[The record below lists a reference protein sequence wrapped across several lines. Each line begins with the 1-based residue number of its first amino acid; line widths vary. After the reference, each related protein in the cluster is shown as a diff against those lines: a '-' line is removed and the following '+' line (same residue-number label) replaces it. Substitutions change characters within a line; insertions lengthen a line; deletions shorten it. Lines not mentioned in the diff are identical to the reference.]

1 MKKWMLIPALAGV
14 VAVGSVALADDS
26 VSSSSA
32 TAKQM
37 LTLQQAKE
45 LAVQQVGGHV
55 TEIEL
60 EKKKSGPV
68 YEVEVESK
76 GIEYELDIDAL
87 TGAVAVRKQQSNVPA
102 AVSGQLLS
110 EEQAI
115 AAAKKLASGKVVDI
129 ELDEDNKQYYYDI
142 ELRDDNYEYDVKV
155 HAITGEIVKFEKE
168 LKSGKNNNQSGQL
181 MKKEEALAF
190 AKKHAV
196 GNVKKIELDREDG
209 RRVYEIE
216 MKDDRFKYELTLDA
230 VTGELI
236 SFEKEQYKKASAKKS
251 QQAATKPV
259 SSNHTLK
266 VVEPAA
272 QATTQKV
279 ETKVATATQQS
290 PKQSVKKAGLSKEEA
305 IAIAKRHAS
314 GVVTE
319 IELDDGVWE
328 IEMEDG
334 DVEYELEIDAAT
346 GTLVSFEKDE

>member
-14 VAVGSVALADDS
+14 VAVGSVALADES
-26 VSSSSA
+26 VSNSSL

-68 YEVEVESK
+68 YEVEVESR

-87 TGAVAVRKQQSNVPA
+87 NGAVSVRKQQSHVPA
-102 AVSGQLLS
+102 DVSGKLLS

-129 ELDEDNKQYYYDI
+129 ELDEDDDQYYYDI
-142 ELRDDNYEYDVKV
+142 DLRDGNYAYDVKV
-155 HAITGEIVKFEKE
+155 DAITGEIVTFEKE
-168 LKSGKNNNQSGQL
+168 FKSGKNNKQSGQVL
-181 MKKEEALAF
+181 TKEEALAF

-216 MKDDRFKYELTLDA
+216 MKDDQFKYEIDLDA
-230 VTGELI
+230 VTGDLI
-236 SFEKEQYKKASAKKS
+236 TFEKKQYKKPSVKKT
-251 QQAATKPV
+251 QQAAKSV
-259 SSNHTLK
+259 SANHTLK
-266 VVEPAA
+266 VAEPAT
-272 QATTQKV
+272 QTTAQKV
-279 ETKVATATQQS
+279 ETKVAPVQQES
-290 PKQSVKKAGLSKEEA
+290 KPSVKKQSALSKEEA

-314 GVVTE
+314 GVVTD

>member
-26 VSSSSA
+26 VSNSSV

-87 TGAVAVRKQQSNVPA
+87 TGAVSVRKQQSQVPA
-102 AVSGQLLS
+102 DVSGKLLS

-129 ELDEDNKQYYYDI
+129 ELDEDDDRYYYDI
-142 ELRDDNYEYDVKV
+142 DLRDGNYVYDVKV
-155 HAITGEIVKFEKE
+155 DAITGEIVKFEKE
-168 LKSGKNNNQSGQL
+168 IKSGKNNKQSGQIL
-181 MKKEEALAF
+181 TKEEALAF
-190 AKKHAV
+190 AKKYAV

-209 RRVYEIE
+209 RRVYEIVL
-216 MKDDRFKYELTLDA
+216 KDGQFKYELDLDA
-230 VTGELI
+230 VTGDLI
-236 SFEKEQYKKASAKKS
+236 TFEKEQYKKPNAKKF
-251 QQAATKPV
+251 QQAAKPV

-266 VVEPAA
+266 VVEPAT
-272 QATTQKV
+272 QATAQKV
-279 ETKVATATQQS
+279 ETKVAPAQQES
-290 PKQSVKKAGLSKEEA
+290 KPSVKKQSVLSKQEA

-314 GVVTE
+314 GVVTD